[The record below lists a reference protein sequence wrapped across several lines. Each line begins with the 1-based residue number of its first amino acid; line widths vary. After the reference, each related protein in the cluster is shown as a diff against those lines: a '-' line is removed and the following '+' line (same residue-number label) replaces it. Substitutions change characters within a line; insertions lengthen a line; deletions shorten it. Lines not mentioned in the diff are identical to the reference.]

1 MLKEKRIGIEMY
13 MIHDEIDI
21 THISYSPDAD
31 IMVVAYTEYDESYS
45 KNNQDTGAVVR
56 IEFITNKK
64 SGVKRTETHKWWDER
79 YLGCKREYI
88 KKKNI

>member
-1 MLKEKRIGIEMY
+1 MLEEKRIGIEIY

-31 IMVVAYTEYDESYS
+31 IMVVAYTEYDKSYP
-45 KNNQDTGAVVR
+45 KNHQDTGAGLR

-64 SGVKRTETHKWWDER
+64 AV
-79 YLGCKREYI
+79 
-88 KKKNI
+88 